1 MRRVILP
8 SILVVA
14 GLLSVVAS
22 REAAA
27 APVTTAVSQALP
39 AFNSGLLSEVY
50 YYHGRYYPYRYG
62 GHYYPYRYGGH
73 YYNHRAYRNGHW
85 RYY

>member
-1 MRRVILP
+1 MRRLILP

-14 GLLSVVAS
+14 GLLSAAAP

-27 APVTTAVSQALP
+27 APVTTAVSPALP
-39 AFNSGLLSEVY
+39 AFGSGLLSEVY
-50 YYHGRYYPYRYG
+50 YYHGRYYPYRYR
-62 GHYYPYRYGGH
+62 GHYYHHRVYRH
-73 YYNHRAYRNGHW
+73 GHW